1 MERDEWLTIEEAG
14 NYLKLSI
21 PAIRKYIGNGKL
33 KHYRN
38 GRIIRIKKS
47 DLDSFLKP
55 IEPRSAA

>member
-1 MERDEWLTIEEAG
+1 MERDEWLTIEEAAK
-14 NYLKLSI
+14 YLKLSI
-21 PAIRKYIGNGKL
+21 PAIRKYISNGKL

-55 IEPRSAA
+55 SEPRTVA